1 MENITFG
8 ERLKKIRVDNNVSQ
22 NELAKYLEITPSSLS
37 YYENGV
43 RTPPITIINK
53 LVNCFN
59 VSANWLLGIENPENK
74 KIKTYAD
81 MLAALVPI
89 LELEN
94 IWNMS
99 INKATFK
106 EYVDCVNDPE
116 EREMIYTMAN
126 SAGTPYNK
134 NDTYSIGVLKTVN
147 SAIIG
152 FFEDF
157 QKVYSLYENGSM
169 PESLY
174 KLWIEDRIL
183 KFKDIPLPGTDPDEQ

>member
-1 MENITFG
+1 MDSIFSDKIKALRQEKGITQ
-8 ERLKKIRVDNNVSQ
+8 S
-22 NELAKYLEITPSSLS
+22 ELASKLGITTTALSFFESGSRIPNIEVLKSMAVIFGVSSD
-37 YYENGV
+37 Y
-43 RTPPITIINK
+43 
-53 LVNCFN
+53 
-59 VSANWLLGIENPENK
+59 LLGIETSNK
-74 KIKTYAD
+74 DLKTYAD

-147 SAIIG
+147 SIIIG
-152 FFEDF
+152 FFYDF

-183 KFKDIPLPGTDPDEQ
+183 KFKDVPLPGTDPDEQ

>member
-8 ERLKKIRVDNNVSQ
+8 ERLKKIRVDNNISQ

-37 YYENGV
+37 YYENEV

-53 LVNCFN
+53 LVNRFN
-59 VSANWLLGIENPENK
+59 VSANWLLGIENSENK

-99 INKATFK
+99 IDKATFG
-106 EYVDCVNDPE
+106 EYLDCINDPE
-116 EREMIYTMAN
+116 ERETIYTMAN
-126 SAGTPYNK
+126 SAGTPYDK
-134 NDTYSIGVLKTVN
+134 NDTYSIGILKTINRILIV
-147 SAIIG
+147 

-157 QKVYSLYENGSM
+157 QKVYSLYVNGSM

-174 KLWIEDRIL
+174 KLWIDDRISKL
-183 KFKDIPLPGTDPDEQ
+183 KNMPLPGADPDEQ

>member
-1 MENITFG
+1 MDSIFSDKIKALRQEKGITQ
-8 ERLKKIRVDNNVSQ
+8 S
-22 NELAKYLEITPSSLS
+22 ELAGKLGITTTALSFFESGSRIPNIEVLKSMAVIFGVSSD
-37 YYENGV
+37 Y
-43 RTPPITIINK
+43 
-53 LVNCFN
+53 
-59 VSANWLLGIENPENK
+59 LLGIETSNK
-74 KIKTYAD
+74 DLKTYAD

-99 INKATFK
+99 IDKATFK

-157 QKVYSLYENGSM
+157 QKVYSLYVNGSM

-174 KLWIEDRIL
+174 KLWIDDRISKL
-183 KFKDIPLPGTDPDEQ
+183 KNMPLPGTDPDEQ

>member
-53 LVNCFN
+53 LVNRFN
-59 VSANWLLGIENPENK
+59 VSANWLLGIENSENK

-81 MLAALVPI
+81 MLEALVPI

-94 IWNMS
+94 IWNMG
-99 INKATFK
+99 INEATLQ
-106 EYVDCVNDPE
+106 EYLDCINDPE
-116 EREMIYTMAN
+116 D
-126 SAGTPYNK
+126 K
-134 NDTYSIGVLKTVN
+134 DFTYRTAYSEDVYKIGVLKTVN
-147 SAIIG
+147 SIIIG
-152 FFEDF
+152 FFYDF

-183 KFKDIPLPGTDPDEQ
+183 KFKDVPLPGTDPDDQ

>member
-1 MENITFG
+1 MESVTFG
-8 ERLKKIRVDNNVSQ
+8 EKLKKIRADNNVSQ

-53 LVNCFN
+53 LVNRFN
-59 VSANWLLGIENPENK
+59 VSVNWLLGIEDSVNK
-74 KIKTYAD
+74 KMLTYAD

-94 IWNMS
+94 IWNVG
-99 INKATFK
+99 INKVTFQ
-106 EYVDCVNDPE
+106 EYLDCIDDPE
-116 EREMIYTMAN
+116 DKDFIYRTAHHEDV
-126 SAGTPYNK
+126 YE
-134 NDTYSIGVLKTVN
+134 IGVLKTVN
-147 SAIIG
+147 PAIIG
-152 FFEDF
+152 FFCDF

-174 KLWIEDRIL
+174 KLWIDDRIS
-183 KFKDIPLPGTDPDEQ
+183 KFKDTPLPVTNNK

>member
-8 ERLKKIRVDNNVSQ
+8 ERLKKIRVDNNISQ

-37 YYENGV
+37 YYENEV

-53 LVNCFN
+53 LVNRFN
-59 VSANWLLGIENPENK
+59 VSANWLLGIETSNK
-74 KIKTYAD
+74 DLKTYAD

-99 INKATFK
+99 IDKATFK
-106 EYVDCVNDPE
+106 EYVDCINDPE

-134 NDTYSIGVLKTVN
+134 NDTYNIGILKTAN
-147 SAIIG
+147 YILIG

-157 QKVYSLYENGSM
+157 QKVYSLYVNGSM

-174 KLWIEDRIL
+174 KLWIDDRISKL
-183 KFKDIPLPGTDPDEQ
+183 KNMPLPGTDPDE

>member
-8 ERLKKIRVDNNVSQ
+8 ERLKKIRVDNNISQ

-37 YYENGV
+37 YYENEV

-53 LVNCFN
+53 LVNRFN
-59 VSANWLLGIENPENK
+59 VSANWLLGIETSNK
-74 KIKTYAD
+74 DLKTYAD

-94 IWNMS
+94 IWNMG
-99 INKATFK
+99 INKATFE
-106 EYVDCVNDPE
+106 EYLDCINDPE
-116 EREMIYTMAN
+116 ERETIYAMAN
-126 SAGTPYNK
+126 SAGTPYDK
-134 NDTYSIGVLKTVN
+134 NDTYSIGILKTIN
-147 SAIIG
+147 RILIA

-157 QKVYSLYENGSM
+157 QKVYSLYVNGSM

-174 KLWIEDRIL
+174 KLWIDDRISKL
-183 KFKDIPLPGTDPDEQ
+183 KNMPLPGTDPDEQ